1 MLGRPKCL
9 HSFVETDHLS
19 GGGGEGKDDTPN
31 TQKSATPLSPPSV
44 APADNL
50 RSRRNLT
57 LIAKVLQTSVSLDTF
72 ETNESYLQNMAYPFI
87 FSAYKL
93 MLNKFCT
100 DFVDVSMKFEYIEAS
115 PKLSDLP
122 TFYNPSYSS
131 FGSSLPLYSPAY
143 RIVSTLGSKIPSEHE
158 FHAKSTQMF
167 IESRPTVERLKSPSL
182 HPLLLPLLQ
191 VRPPLDDFILS
202 VGDSREDNDH
212 VIDQAE
218 STLPPSLQLDN
229 ELKEESTLLSG
240 TYVPTHSRS
249 PVVLALILP
258 LIVEDSE
265 YWRSD

>member
-100 DFVDVSMKFEYIEAS
+100 DFVD
-115 PKLSDLP
+115 
-122 TFYNPSYSS
+122 
-131 FGSSLPLYSPAY
+131 SSLPLYSPAY

>member
-1 MLGRPKCL
+1 
-9 HSFVETDHLS
+9 
-19 GGGGEGKDDTPN
+19 
-31 TQKSATPLSPPSV
+31 
-44 APADNL
+44 
-50 RSRRNLT
+50 
-57 LIAKVLQTSVSLDTF
+57 
-72 ETNESYLQNMAYPFI
+72 
-87 FSAYKL
+87 
-93 MLNKFCT
+93 
-100 DFVDVSMKFEYIEAS
+100 
-115 PKLSDLP
+115 
-122 TFYNPSYSS
+122 
-131 FGSSLPLYSPAY
+131 
-143 RIVSTLGSKIPSEHE
+143 
-158 FHAKSTQMF
+158 MF

-212 VIDQAE
+212 VIDQTE

>member
-31 TQKSATPLSPPSV
+31 TQKSATP
-44 APADNL
+44 
-50 RSRRNLT
+50 R
-57 LIAKVLQTSVSLDTF
+57 
-72 ETNESYLQNMAYPFI
+72 
-87 FSAYKL
+87 
-93 MLNKFCT
+93 
-100 DFVDVSMKFEYIEAS
+100 
-115 PKLSDLP
+115 
-122 TFYNPSYSS
+122 
-131 FGSSLPLYSPAY
+131 SLPLNSPAY
-143 RIVSTLGSKIPSEHE
+143 RIFSTLGSKIPSEHE

-182 HPLLLPLLQ
+182 HPLLLPLL
-191 VRPPLDDFILS
+191 PI
-202 VGDSREDNDH
+202 GDSREDNDH
-212 VIDQAE
+212 VIDQTE

-258 LIVEDSE
+258 SSLKTVSIGEVIDEVNKETLTNMVFSTPRSVPTTRSARSQPVSPVSPEHSKFLFDSE
-265 YWRSD
+265 E